1 MDSFKLYKQSE
12 PAQISFLEWFLE
24 QEQGVHAFMQ
34 ANPKKQD
41 DREKDFLVFYGNTFD
56 IKDKLKEFGF
66 RYFQGSWST
75 PRFRLNND
83 LINKLSELSGIQDLK
98 NIIDAGPI
106 PADEEE
112 SPEQGQETEPKGKV
126 DIILGNMEK
135 EIEDAQ
141 KKTTGKGASKA
152 KQILGA
158 IESHLEKLANLVD
171 EEAKGQFVKDFLK
184 FSAKFHNYSFNNQM
198 LIYAQKKD
206 ATFINSA
213 KRWMDLGRVVKN
225 WNEGIT
231 ILAPITAKRKEEE
244 EGQDPAS
251 SFSAL
256 IQKSG
261 KEESRRPIW
270 FKAVKVYDISATKVI
285 PGQED
290 KAKVFEPN
298 DWRQDSDENTEELT
312 LMVNAGLEF
321 AKNKSINIDYE
332 ELAAGMGGYSAGGK
346 IVINNTYGGINKFST
361 LVHELAHEILHQIL
375 SAEQRSKMNKE
386 DLEYD
391 AESTAYIVLQYFGFE
406 TKDSSRYLALW
417 KGTGE
422 KIKNRRESISKASK
436 EIIVGLK
443 KNIEKMVIAHDEEES
458 EKEEE
463 PVAV

>member
-1 MDSFKLYKQSE
+1 MDSYKQSK
-12 PAQISFLEWFLE
+12 PAQLSFLEWLFE

-34 ANPKKQD
+34 ANPKNKD

-56 IKDKLKEFGF
+56 VKDKLKEFGF

-83 LINKLSELSGIQDLK
+83 LINQLSELSGIQDLK
-98 NIIDAGPI
+98 SIIDAGPL
-106 PADEEE
+106 PDEEE
-112 SPEQGQETEPKGKV
+112 SPEQAQETEPKGKV

-231 ILAPITAKRKEEE
+231 ILAPITAKRKEE
-244 EGQDPAS
+244 
-251 SFSAL
+251 
-256 IQKSG
+256 
-261 KEESRRPIW
+261 SRRPVW

-298 DWRQDSDENTEELT
+298 DWRQDTDENTEELT

-375 SAEQRSKMNKE
+375 SAEQRSKMSKE

>member
-1 MDSFKLYKQSE
+1 MNSFKLYKQSK
-12 PAQISFLEWFLE
+12 PTQLSFLEWLFE
-24 QEQGVHAFMQ
+24 QEQVVHAFMQ

-41 DREKDFLVFYGNTFD
+41 DREKDFLIFYGNTFD

-83 LINKLSELSGIQDLK
+83 LVNKLSELSNIQDLK

-106 PADEEE
+106 PDAEEE
-112 SPEQGQETEPKGKV
+112 TTGQAQETEPKGKV
-126 DIILGNMEK
+126 DIILRNMEK
-135 EIEDAQ
+135 EVEDAQ

-158 IESHLEKLANLVD
+158 IERHLEKLANLVD
-171 EEAKGQFVKDFLK
+171 EEAKSQFVKDLLK
-184 FSAKFHNYSFNNQM
+184 FSAKFHNYSFNNQI

-251 SFSAL
+251 SFSSL

-261 KEESRRPIW
+261 KESRRPIW
-270 FKAVKVYDISATKVI
+270 FKAVKVYDVSATKVI

-298 DWRQDSDENTEELT
+298 DWRQDTDENTEELT
-312 LMVNAGLEF
+312 LMVNAGLKF
-321 AKNKSINIDYE
+321 AKGIATVDYE

-361 LVHELAHEILHQIL
+361 LVHELAHEILHQTL
-375 SAEQRSKMNKE
+375 SAEQRSKMSKE